1 MLSYESIPFP
11 ISTSF
16 VYMSLTN
23 SHGLQI
29 YWCVFH
35 SYCMLLGVSF
45 MCFGFIYFLIL
56 ELEMKEQALFETCYI
71 PVAEGRATRLAEI
84 QNDQLNFCLEW
95 ICITSAYILW
105 TKESQIESWIILF
118 SHLTM
123 KPWIMPF
130 SQKGLISHRARRRM
144 HISLTKK
151 GT

>member
-1 MLSYESIPFP
+1 MLGLFFKHSITILALSSLYCYKLVPRNLGLSYESIPFP

-84 QNDQLNFCLEW
+84 QNDQLNFCLAW

-105 TKESQIESWIILF
+105 TKESQIES
-118 SHLTM
+118 
-123 KPWIMPF
+123 
-130 SQKGLISHRARRRM
+130 
-144 HISLTKK
+144 
-151 GT
+151 